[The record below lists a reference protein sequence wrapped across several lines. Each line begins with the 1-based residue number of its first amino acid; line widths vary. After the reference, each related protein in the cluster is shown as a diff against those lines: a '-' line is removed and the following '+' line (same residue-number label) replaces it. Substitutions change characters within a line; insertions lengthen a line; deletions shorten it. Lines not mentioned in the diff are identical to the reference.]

1 MNKFENGNKFKET
14 VRFLRKQNRMTQ
26 NELGDVLGY
35 GYSAISNY
43 ESGRNEP
50 SINNLIKIADYFN
63 VSIDY
68 LVGHE
73 LKISS
78 ANNYEYTIKLKKLSE
93 CIHNFQKETDEII
106 KGIADTE
113 N

>member
-50 SINNLIKIADYFN
+50 SINNL
-63 VSIDY
+63 
-68 LVGHE
+68 VGHE
-73 LKISS
+73 LKTSS
-78 ANNYEYTIKLKKLSE
+78 ANNYEYAIKLKKLSE

>member
-1 MNKFENGNKFKET
+1 MSKFENGNKFKET

-73 LKISS
+73 LKIDS
-78 ANNYEYTIKLKKLSE
+78 ADNYEYAMKIKKLSE
-93 CIHNFQKETDEII
+93 CINTFKKETDEII
-106 KGIADTE
+106 KDNTE
-113 N
+113 SEN